1 MEIPLKVTF
10 RNMPPSPAIEANIK
24 EKAEKL
30 DTFYDRIMSCRVIVE
45 APHRHHYKGK
55 AYLVRIDL
63 TVPGGELVVNRAP
76 KRLDAAKIRLSELS
90 GKDLMESHEP
100 SKHAAR
106 EDIYVAIRDA
116 FNAAGRKLQDYAR
129 RQRGKVKV
137 HEPAAH
143 AVVSKLLPE
152 DGFGFIQTPDG
163 REIYLHKNSV
173 LPPGFDQLQVGI
185 EVSFAEEQGS
195 KGPQASTVRVVGKQ
209 VVGKTRGVQ

>member
-10 RNMPPSPAIEANIK
+10 RNMPPSAAIEANIR
-24 EKAEKL
+24 EKAAKL

-45 APHRHHYKGK
+45 TPHRHHYKGK

-63 TVPGGELVVNRAP
+63 TVPGGELIVNRAP
-76 KRLDAAKIRLSELS
+76 KRLEAAKIRLSELS
-90 GKDLMESHEP
+90 GKDLIESHEP

-137 HEPAAH
+137 HEPTAN
-143 AVVSKLLPE
+143 AVVSKLFAE

-163 REIYLHKNSV
+163 REIYFHKNSV
-173 LPPGFDQLQVGI
+173 LPPGFDQLQVGL
-185 EVSFAEEQGS
+185 EVYFAEEQGG
-195 KGPQASTVRVVGKQ
+195 KGPQASTVRFAGKQ
-209 VVGKTRGVQ
+209 AAGKK